1 MAETE
6 AAPPEL
12 TNLVEVTAEIVAAY
26 VGNNTIATADL
37 PSLISSVAGQLGRL
51 EQEHAEPVKPKPAV
65 PINRSV
71 RKQDILCLVC
81 GQPQKLLKRHLAATH
96 ELTPEDYRDLFDL
109 KRDYPMVASDYR
121 AQRSAMAKKI
131 GLGRKPQPA
140 QKGRK
145 KAARSRR

>member
-1 MAETE
+1 MAETGPE
-6 AAPPEL
+6 TPEL
-12 TNLVEVTAEIVAAY
+12 TNLVEVTAEIVSAY

-51 EQEHAEPVKPKPAV
+51 EQEHAEPVKPTPAV

-71 RKQDILCLVC
+71 RKQDIVCLVC
-81 GQPQKLLKRHLAATH
+81 GQPQKLLKRHVAATH
-96 ELTPEDYRDLFDL
+96 DLTPEDYRDLFDL
-109 KRDYPMVASDYR
+109 KRDYPMVAPAYA

-131 GLGRKPQPA
+131 GLGRKPLA

-145 KAARSRR
+145 KAAGSRR

>member
-6 AAPPEL
+6 TEMPEQ
-12 TNLVEVTAEIVAAY
+12 TNLVEVTAEIVSAY

-51 EQEHAEPVKPKPAV
+51 EQEHAEPVKPTPAV

-96 ELTPEDYRDLFDL
+96 DLTPEDYRALFDL

-131 GLGRKPQPA
+131 GLGRKPPV

-145 KAARSRR
+145 KAASSRR

>member
-6 AAPPEL
+6 PAPPEP

-37 PSLISSVAGQLGRL
+37 PSLISSVADQLGRL
-51 EQEHAEPVKPKPAV
+51 EQEHAEPVKPTPAV

-71 RKQDILCLVC
+71 RKQDIVCLVC

-96 ELTPEDYRDLFDL
+96 ELTPADYRDLFDL
-109 KRDYPMVASDYR
+109 KRDYPMVAPAYA

-131 GLGRKPQPA
+131 GLGRKPLA

-145 KAARSRR
+145 KAAGSRR

>member
-6 AAPPEL
+6 TETPEL
-12 TNLVEVTAEIVAAY
+12 TNLVEVTAEIVSSY

-37 PSLISSVAGQLGRL
+37 PGLISSVAGQLGRL
-51 EQEHAEPVKPKPAV
+51 EQEHAEPVKPTPAV

-81 GQPQKLLKRHLAATH
+81 GRPQKLLKRHLAATH
-96 ELTPEDYRDLFDL
+96 ELTPEAYRDLFDL

-131 GLGRKPQPA
+131 GLGRKPLA

-145 KAARSRR
+145 KAVSPRR

>member
-6 AAPPEL
+6 AEMPEQ
-12 TNLVEVTAEIVAAY
+12 TNLVEVTAEIVSAY

-51 EQEHAEPVKPKPAV
+51 EQEHAEPVKPTPAV

-71 RKQDILCLVC
+71 RKQNIVCLVC

-109 KRDYPMVASDYR
+109 KRDYPMVASDYA

-131 GLGRKPQPA
+131 GLGRKTPV
-140 QKGRK
+140 QKARK
-145 KAARSRR
+145 KAASSRR